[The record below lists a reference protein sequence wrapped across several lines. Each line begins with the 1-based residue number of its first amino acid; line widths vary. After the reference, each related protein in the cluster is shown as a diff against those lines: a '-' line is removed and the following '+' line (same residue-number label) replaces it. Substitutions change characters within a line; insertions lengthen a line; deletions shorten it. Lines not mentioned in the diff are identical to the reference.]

1 MTDASTA
8 LAVSETQLAV
18 TVADREQAAG
28 ALAHVLGTGDLFRLT
43 NEQRVAHYLNLC
55 ESLGVNALSLPFQWI
70 EFKENENAAPVLQL
84 YFKPSGAA
92 QLLRNHH
99 VSVHYPRK
107 EIVGELFVV
116 EAVGRAPDGRTG
128 SASKYV
134 PLTGKYGRLTGRNL
148 ANAFMKAETGALRR
162 LAVAM
167 FGIAAGPDADEAAAW
182 RAVTVDGA
190 GRVLENPTEEERYLA
205 DHPRAARV
213 LGEPTLAGSGQLDG
227 APIAGTTG
235 QEVRPEELERPQH
248 PDGPKPRFGPSDED
262 LKRLLG
268 AWFSAVKDSSLDDD
282 DARHRYVSQWT
293 ASEDWPPAKQTDSLR
308 VFFMRATGDEAALFL
323 AHVRAL
329 VADER
334 RANAEALSE
343 LHQGEQGDVDE
354 GEVF

>member
-1 MTDASTA
+1 MTDATTA
-8 LAVSETQLAV
+8 IAVSETQRAV

-28 ALAHVLGTGDLFRLT
+28 ALAHVLGTGDLYRLT

-55 ESLGVNALSLPFQWI
+55 ESLSVNALSLPFQWI

-99 VSVHYPRK
+99 VSVHYSRK
-107 EIVGELFVV
+107 EVVGELFVV

-167 FGIAAGPDADEAAAW
+167 FGIAAGPDADEAAGW

-190 GRVLENPTEEERYLA
+190 GRVLEHPTEEQRYLA

-213 LGEPTLAGSGQLDG
+213 LGEATLAGSGQLDG

-235 QEVRPEELERPQH
+235 QEVRPEELERPKR
-248 PDGPKPRFGPSDED
+248 PDGPRPTLRRSEED
-262 LKRLLG
+262 VARLLG
-268 AWFSAVKDSSLDDD
+268 AWFAAVEDTSLADD
-282 DARHRYVSQWT
+282 DARHRYVEQWT
-293 ASEDWPPAKQTDSLR
+293 ASEGWPRAKQTESLR
-308 VFFMRATGDEAALFL
+308 TFFARATDAEAADFL

-329 VADER
+329 AADEQ
-334 RANAEALSE
+334 RANAEAPAE
-343 LHQGEQGDVDE
+343 LRRGEPSDDDE
-354 GEVF
+354 EQS